1 MAQYQITLGDDVVQH
16 LFVGDGGVARLLEQV
31 LNQVLQA
38 QAQDALQ
45 AAPYERTPDRQGHRN
60 GSYPRDLTTRVGT
73 ITLRVPRLRDGS
85 FSPELFTRYQR
96 TEQALVLA
104 LLEMVVN
111 GVSTRKV
118 TRITE
123 ELCGTELSKSAVSAL
138 CQQLDP
144 VVSAWRTRS
153 LADTVYPFLLVDA
166 LMLRIREGGHVRQR
180 AGCVVVGVNRE
191 GMREMLG
198 FGVGDSESEATWR
211 AVCQDLKARGLHGV
225 DLVVSDQHAG
235 LVNALQREFQGASW
249 QRCQTHFTRNVLDA
263 CPKAVHDPFRVAL
276 RAVLDAPDRQRAD
289 LLLRPLLEDFATT
302 APRAVALLEA
312 GIEDALAILA
322 YPPEVRLRLRTTND
336 VERLNREI
344 RRRERVI
351 RIFPNRASAER
362 LLGAVLMEQHEAWST
377 GRRYVNLDT
386 YWATREPAPAEEP
399 AATA

>member
-45 AAPYERTPDRQGHRN
+45 AAPYERTPERQGHRN
-60 GSYPRDLTTRVGT
+60 GSYLRDLTTRVGP

-85 FSPELFTRYQR
+85 FSPELFARYQR

-144 VVSAWRTRS
+144 VVAGWRTRS
-153 LADTVYPFLLVDA
+153 LAETVYPFLLVDA
-166 LMLRIREGGHVRQR
+166 LVLRIREGGHVRQR
-180 AGCVVVGVNRE
+180 AGCVALGVNRD
-191 GMREMLG
+191 GMREILG
-198 FGVGDSESEATWR
+198 FWVGDSESEATWR
-211 AVCQDLKARGLHGV
+211 AVCQDLKARGLQGV

-249 QRCQTHFTRNVLDA
+249 QRCQTHFTRNILDA
-263 CPKAVHDPFRVAL
+263 CPKAVHDPFHAAL
-276 RAVLDAPDRQRAD
+276 RAVFDAPDRKRAD
-289 LLLRPLLEDFATT
+289 LLLASLLEDFAPT
-302 APRAVALLEA
+302 APRAVAILEA
-312 GIEDALAILA
+312 GIEDALAIFA

-386 YWATREPAPAEEP
+386 YWAAREPAPAEEA